1 MIDTV
6 LFDMGG
12 TLEDIWVDD
21 ESRHSSI
28 QGVLDI
34 LHAHGIDL
42 NMDFET
48 AAQSINA
55 GWERYGAYR
64 DPRQRELKP
73 EEIWGSF
80 VLTDFGLNEDSVRPY
95 AEELAHMWEITHYHR
110 TLRPHVKE
118 MLEGLKGLGMKLG
131 VISNTASLYQVFDV
145 LKGYGIRD
153 YFQDVTLSSVTG
165 YRKPDPNIFLVSL
178 HQVQSDPRQLCLCGR
193 YPLPGRHRP
202 HPHGLRCH
210 LPHRLLPHQAEGHQR
225 SRRREAHLQREG
237 HLRGLHDSEGRPLI
251 PVLMYDKKCPDR
263 CGGPG
268 TFCGFQSGCRS
279 AVRQRKYSR
288 FRCLFRDLLLFR
300 TFPVQKSRR
309 EYLLSAGFLTF
320 SWFSFLGGRFM
331 PEAYSYRVPAPSTMA
346 S

>member
-34 LHAHGIDL
+34 LRAHGIDL

-145 LKGYGIRD
+145 LKDYGIRD

-165 YRKPDPNIFLVSL
+165 YRKPDPNIFWSPSIRSSL
-178 HQVQSDPRQLCLCGR
+178 TPPAVPMW
-193 YPLPGRHRP
+193 
-202 HPHGLRCH
+202 
-210 LPHRLLPHQAEGHQR
+210 A
-225 SRRREAHLQREG
+225 
-237 HLRGLHDSEGRPLI
+237 I
-251 PVLMYDKKCPDR
+251 PS
-263 CGGPG
+263 PG
-268 TFCGFQSGCRS
+268 TSS
-279 AVRQRKYSR
+279 
-288 FRCLFRDLLLFR
+288 
-300 TFPVQKSRR
+300 
-309 EYLLSAGFLTF
+309 
-320 SWFSFLGGRFM
+320 
-331 PEAYSYRVPAPSTMA
+331 APSAWA
-346 S
+346 SAPPSTSTPTSPS